1 MIMDVLKIA
10 REAGLAVLL
19 DGKIGQQ
26 DYNSISGT
34 KDSLQAFVEAIR
46 NAMTREN
53 GLRARLRLR
62 TLSSPPSRW
71 RGKHGGTRRLGI

>member
-1 MIMDVLKIA
+1 MDVLKLA

-19 DGKIGQQ
+19 DGRIGQQ

-34 KDSLQAFVEAIR
+34 KDSLRTFVEAIR
-46 NAMTREN
+46 IAMTREN

-62 TLSSPPSRW
+62 TLPSPPSRW
-71 RGKHGGTRRLGI
+71 RGKHTGTRRPRI